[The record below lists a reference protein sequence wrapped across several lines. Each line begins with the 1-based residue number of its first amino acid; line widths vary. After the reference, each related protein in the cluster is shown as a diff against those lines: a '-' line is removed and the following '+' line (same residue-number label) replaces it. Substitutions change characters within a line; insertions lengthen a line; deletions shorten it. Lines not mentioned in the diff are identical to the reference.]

1 MPGVSQIP
9 CAWEGDEEAM
19 MSAALEP
26 QREILENK
34 QITHTAYDH
43 IAHAHIGSQ
52 VAQGCSTDGT
62 PHAHTVAMTTYHPHC
77 DASPGPHARRH
88 GAP

>member
-1 MPGVSQIP
+1 MPRVSQRP
-9 CAWEGDEEAM
+9 SAWEGDEGAM

-34 QITHTAYDH
+34 QITHTAYAH

-52 VAQGCSTDGT
+52 VAQGCSTEAT
-62 PHAHTVAMTTYHPHC
+62 PHTHAVAMTTHHQRR
-77 DASPGPHARRH
+77 DVSPG
-88 GAP
+88 APSRL

>member
-1 MPGVSQIP
+1 MPRVSQMP
-9 CAWEGDEEAM
+9 SAWEGDGGAM

-26 QREILENK
+26 RREILENE
-34 QITHTAYDH
+34 QFTHTAYAH

-52 VAQGCSTDGT
+52 VAKGCSTDGP
-62 PHAHTVAMTTYHPHC
+62 PHAHAAAMTTCHPHC
-77 DASPGPHARRH
+77 DATPGPHVRHH